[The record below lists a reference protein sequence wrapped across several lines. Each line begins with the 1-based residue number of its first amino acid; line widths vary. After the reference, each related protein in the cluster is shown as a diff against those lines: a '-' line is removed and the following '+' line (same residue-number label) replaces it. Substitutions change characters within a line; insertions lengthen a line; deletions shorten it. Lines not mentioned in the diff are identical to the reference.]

1 MKTHCET
8 SNGSQPY
15 SETIDKLSKILT
27 DMATAE
33 ARLWL
38 ISQLYKERLTTRDI
52 YYFALKQAQLRTE
65 NKEPDISTVRFAM
78 RAKQRDIESNL
89 MRLRSAKKKI
99 EEHLLNC
106 LDGRKY
112 KLKCLIFNLLKLT
125 TLT

>member
-38 ISQLYKERLTTRDI
+38 IFQLCKERLTTRDI

-89 MRLRSAKKKI
+89 TRIRSEKKKI
-99 EEHLLNC
+99 EEHLLYC
-106 LDGRKY
+106 LDGRRY
-112 KLKCLIFNLLKLT
+112 KFRKILKKARKARK
-125 TLT
+125 